1 MASKGDLFE
10 SAKYS
15 QDYLSAAQWNA
26 VIMCSVHSFTYVHE
40 NSSIT
45 YDQVTLS
52 IDNKYH

>member
-1 MASKGDLFE
+1 MASKGDLFV

-15 QDYLSAAQWNA
+15 DDYFSAAQWNA

-40 NSSIT
+40 NCSII
-45 YDQVTLS
+45 YDQVALS